1 MLKNL
6 FSAELTHNSP
16 HCDPTNGRTFFHFP
30 VYHSVS
36 KLIGYSIPCVVY
48 SNTLKAK
55 AIHHS
60 GSEAISSIMMIT
72 SFRTNRLW
80 QLQFFAASI
89 WQQYIYFEN
98 GFPCLSVDFLKIG
111 LFVDYVTFQYVIH
124 VKLEFFEGNIH
135 SFFI

>member
-72 SFRTNRLW
+72 SFRTASVFCSLH
-80 QLQFFAASI
+80 LAAI
-89 WQQYIYFEN
+89 YIYFEN
-98 GFPCLSVDFLKIG
+98 GFACLSVDFLKIG